1 MTVWKSGA
9 LASALLLAAAA
20 GAAFMP
26 AVHGQG
32 DEPQRWDSEPFR
44 KVVQLGGGAGQ
55 IGVSVRDVDNDDTK
69 QPKSGVVVE
78 EVRSGSAAEKAG
90 VKDGDQ
96 IVEFDG
102 ERVRSVRQFTRLVQD
117 TPIGRSVPVVVLRGG
132 QRTTLNVAPT
142 RGTGWRFDEDFGL
155 ISPPEPPK
163 PPPAPDAPR
172 PPKAVPPFP
181 ALPGFGF
188 SYRSGGGRLGASV
201 EDLSDELTEYFGVKH
216 GVLVRSVTD
225 GSPAAKAG
233 LKAGDVIT
241 SVNGTTVEE
250 PSDVSRTLDR
260 LEDQAEFTIDVMRDK
275 KPLTLKGKLGSRERS
290 RSRAV
295 V

>member
-1 MTVWKSGA
+1 
-9 LASALLLAAAA
+9 
-20 GAAFMP
+20 MP
-26 AVHGQG
+26 AVHGAG
-32 DEPQRWDSEPFR
+32 DEPQRWDSEPLR
-44 KVVQLGGGAGQ
+44 KVVQLVGGAGQ

-69 QPKSGVVVE
+69 QPRSGVVVE

-155 ISPPEPPK
+155 ISPPEPPEPPEPPK
-163 PPPAPDAPR
+163 PPAAPEAPR
-172 PPKAVPPFP
+172 PPRAVPPFP

-201 EDLSDELTEYFGVKH
+201 EDLSGELTEYFGVKH

-275 KPLTLKGKLGSRERS
+275 KPLTLKGQLGSRERS

>member
-1 MTVWKSGA
+1 
-9 LASALLLAAAA
+9 
-20 GAAFMP
+20 MP
-26 AVHGQG
+26 AVHGAG
-32 DEPQRWDSEPFR
+32 DEPQRWDSEPLR
-44 KVVQLGGGAGQ
+44 KVVQLVGGAGQ

-69 QPKSGVVVE
+69 QPRSGVVVE

-155 ISPPEPPK
+155 ISPPEPPE
-163 PPPAPDAPR
+163 PPEPPRPPAAPEAPR
-172 PPKAVPPFP
+172 PPKAVTPFP

-275 KPLTLKGKLGSRERS
+275 KPLTLKGQLGSRERS

>member
-9 LASALLLAAAA
+9 LASALVLAAAA

-26 AVHGQG
+26 AVHGAG
-32 DEPQRWDSEPFR
+32 DEPQRWDSDPLR
-44 KVVQLGGGAGQ
+44 KVVQLVGGAGQ

-90 VKDGDQ
+90 IKDGDQ

-117 TPIGRSVPVVVLRGG
+117 TPIGRSVPVVVVRGG

-155 ISPPEPPK
+155 ISPPEPPR
-163 PPPAPDAPR
+163 PPAAPEAPR
-172 PPKAVPPFP
+172 PPKAVTPFP

-233 LKAGDVIT
+233 MKAGDVIT

-250 PSDVSRTLDR
+250 PSDVSRTLNR

-275 KPLTLKGKLGSRERS
+275 KPLTLKGNLGSRERS

>member
-26 AVHGQG
+26 AVHGAG
-32 DEPQRWDSEPFR
+32 DEPQRWDSEPLQ
-44 KVVQLGGGAGQ
+44 KVVQLVGGAGQ
-55 IGVSVRDVDNDDTK
+55 IGVSVREVDNDDTT

-78 EVRSGSAAEKAG
+78 EVRSGSAADKAG

-142 RGTGWRFDEDFGL
+142 RGAGWRFDEDFGL
-155 ISPPEPPK
+155 ISPPEPPM
-163 PPPAPDAPR
+163 PPPAPEAPR
-172 PPKAVPPFP
+172 PPTAAPPFP

-201 EDLSDELTEYFGVKH
+201 ENLSDELTEYFGVKH
-216 GVLVRSVTD
+216 GVLVRSVSD

-275 KPLTLKGKLGSRERS
+275 KPLTLKGKLGARERS